1 MTDRHIAL
9 ITSLPALVSWLRAAE
24 SARGPASAGPPAA
37 RRRVLAS
44 SLGVLVVLIVG
55 AAPSFGAFVGGAT
68 PPKDVPQFSFVA
80 RNLESVY
87 QAVAVVTGSDRRHR
101 GGGFAQCL
109 RTVLAKVSG
118 NPRLEQDRRVDRFA
132 RQANLFVA
140 SFDYVDQMAA
150 YHIKDDQGTYD
161 RPFNLT
167 VRFVPAKIDAL
178 LATLGERP
186 WRGTRPIIVPVLAV
200 HGVRTAY
207 LLSADVAAGA
217 DQRGSLE
224 EMASELGI
232 RVRFPTDAELA
243 RWGVTLQRFS
253 PPSVSPPA
261 DRLTP
266 DSPATMSSQPAD
278 RALVTGRLE
287 FQAVVPGWAGSW
299 RMRYRGSDYA
309 WSIKGVNFDAAFR
322 DLVRGVA
329 LVASG
334 HGAPE

>member
-1 MTDRHIAL
+1 MTDRQ
-9 ITSLPALVSWLRAAE
+9 
-24 SARGPASAGPPAA
+24 SAR
-37 RRRVLAS
+37 RRRVLAA
-44 SLGVLVVLIVG
+44 SLGVLLVPLVG
-55 AAPSFGAFVGGAT
+55 AAPSFGAFVGGAS

-87 QAVAVVTGSDRRHR
+87 QAVAVVTGSDRRYR
-101 GGGFAQCL
+101 GVGFARCL

-118 NPRLEQDRRVDRFA
+118 NPRLEHDPRVERFA
-132 RQANLFVA
+132 REASLYVA
-140 SFDYVDQMAA
+140 TFDYVDQMAA

-167 VRFVPAKIDAL
+167 VRFVPAKVDAL

-186 WRGTRPIIVPVLAV
+186 WRGERPVIIPVLAV

-224 EMASELGI
+224 EMASEMGI
-232 RVRFPTDAELA
+232 RVRFPTDAQLA
-243 RWGVTLQRFS
+243 GWGVTLQRFS
-253 PPSVSPPA
+253 PPRVSMPTPP
-261 DRLTP
+261 DH
-266 DSPATMSSQPAD
+266 
-278 RALVTGRLE
+278 ALVAGTLE
-287 FQAVVPGWAGSW
+287 FQTAVPGWAGSW
-299 RMRYRGSDYA
+299 RMRYRGSEYA

-322 DLVRGVA
+322 DIVRGVV

>member
-9 ITSLPALVSWLRAAE
+9 
-24 SARGPASAGPPAA
+24 ASF
-37 RRRVLAS
+37 
-44 SLGVLVVLIVG
+44 LGVLVILIVG
-55 AAPSFGAFVGGAT
+55 ATPSFGAFAGGAA
-68 PPKDVPQFSFVA
+68 PPKDVPKFSFVA

-87 QAVAVVTGSDRRHR
+87 QAVAVVTGSDRRYR
-101 GGGFAQCL
+101 GGGFARCL

-132 RQANLFVA
+132 REAHLFVA

-167 VRFVPAKIDAL
+167 VRFVPAKINAL

-217 DQRGSLE
+217 GQRGSLE

-243 RWGVTLQRFS
+243 GWGVTLRRFS
-253 PPSVSPPA
+253 PPSVSP
-261 DRLTP
+261 
-266 DSPATMSSQPAD
+266 PAD

-287 FQAVVPGWAGSW
+287 FQTAVPGWAGSW

>member
-9 ITSLPALVSWLRAAE
+9 
-24 SARGPASAGPPAA
+24 ASF
-37 RRRVLAS
+37 
-44 SLGVLVVLIVG
+44 LGVLVILIVG
-55 AAPSFGAFVGGAT
+55 ATPSFGAFAGGAA
-68 PPKDVPQFSFVA
+68 PPKDVPKFSFVA

-87 QAVAVVTGSDRRHR
+87 QAVAVVTGSDRRYR
-101 GGGFAQCL
+101 GGGFARCL

-132 RQANLFVA
+132 REAHLFVA

-217 DQRGSLE
+217 GQRGSLE

-243 RWGVTLQRFS
+243 GWGVTLRRFS
-253 PPSVSPPA
+253 PPSVSP
-261 DRLTP
+261 
-266 DSPATMSSQPAD
+266 PAD

-287 FQAVVPGWAGSW
+287 FQMAVPGWAGSW

>member
-1 MTDRHIAL
+1 MTDRHIAV
-9 ITSLPALVSWLRAAE
+9 ITSL
-24 SARGPASAGPPAA
+24 PAA

-44 SLGVLVVLIVG
+44 SLGVLVVLIAG
-55 AAPSFGAFVGGAT
+55 APPSFGAFAGGAT

-87 QAVAVVTGSDRRHR
+87 QAVAVVTGSDRRYR
-101 GGGFAQCL
+101 GVGLAQCL

-132 RQANLFVA
+132 RQAHLFVA

-207 LLSADVAAGA
+207 LLSAEVAAGA

-232 RVRFPTDAELA
+232 RVHFPTDAELA
-243 RWGVTLQRFS
+243 GWGVTLQRFS
-253 PPSVSPPA
+253 PPSVSPA

-266 DSPATMSSQPAD
+266 GSPATMSSPPAD

-287 FQAVVPGWAGSW
+287 FQTAVPGWAGSW
-299 RMRYRGSDYA
+299 RMRYRGGDYA

>member
-1 MTDRHIAL
+1 MTDRHIAV
-9 ITSLPALVSWLRAAE
+9 ITSL
-24 SARGPASAGPPAA
+24 PAA

-44 SLGVLVVLIVG
+44 SLGVLVVLIAG
-55 AAPSFGAFVGGAT
+55 APPSFGAFAGGAT

-87 QAVAVVTGSDRRHR
+87 QAVAVVTGSDRRYR
-101 GGGFAQCL
+101 GVGLAQCL

-132 RQANLFVA
+132 RQAHLFVA

-167 VRFVPAKIDAL
+167 VRFVPAKINAL

-243 RWGVTLQRFS
+243 GWGVRLQQFS
-253 PPSVSPPA
+253 PPS
-261 DRLTP
+261 L
-266 DSPATMSSQPAD
+266 SPAAVITSLPAS
-278 RALVTGRLE
+278 RALVAGRLE
-287 FQAVVPGWAGSW
+287 FQTAVPGWAGSW
-299 RMRYRGSDYA
+299 RMRYRGREYA

-322 DLVRGVA
+322 DLVSGVV
-329 LVASG
+329 LVGSG

>member
-1 MTDRHIAL
+1 
-9 ITSLPALVSWLRAAE
+9 
-24 SARGPASAGPPAA
+24 
-37 RRRVLAS
+37 
-44 SLGVLVVLIVG
+44 VLVVLIVG
-55 AAPSFGAFVGGAT
+55 AAPSFGAFVGGAA

-87 QAVAVVTGSDRRHR
+87 QAVAVVTGSDRRYR
-101 GGGFAQCL
+101 GVGFAQCL

-132 RQANLFVA
+132 RQAHLFVA

-224 EMASELGI
+224 EMASEMGI

-243 RWGVTLQRFS
+243 GWGVRLQRFS
-253 PPSVSPPA
+253 PPGVSPPA
-261 DRLTP
+261 VITSLPAVITSLP
-266 DSPATMSSQPAD
+266 ASPA
-278 RALVTGRLE
+278 LVAGRLE
-287 FQAVVPGWAGSW
+287 FQTAVPGWAGSW
-299 RMRYRGSDYA
+299 WMRYRGSDYA

-322 DLVRGVA
+322 DLVRGVV

-334 HGAPE
+334 HGAPG

>member
-1 MTDRHIAL
+1 MTDRHIA
-9 ITSLPALVSWLRAAE
+9 
-24 SARGPASAGPPAA
+24 
-37 RRRVLAS
+37 LAS

-55 AAPSFGAFVGGAT
+55 ATPSFGAFAGGAA
-68 PPKDVPQFSFVA
+68 PPKDVPKFSFVA

-87 QAVAVVTGSDRRHR
+87 QAVAVVTGSDRRYR
-101 GGGFAQCL
+101 GGGFARCL

-132 RQANLFVA
+132 REAHLFVA

-186 WRGTRPIIVPVLAV
+186 WRGTRPTIVPVLAV

-224 EMASELGI
+224 EMASEMGI

-243 RWGVTLQRFS
+243 GWGVRPQRFS
-253 PPSVSPPA
+253 PPS
-261 DRLTP
+261 L
-266 DSPATMSSQPAD
+266 SPAAVITSLPAD
-278 RALVTGRLE
+278 RALVAGRLE
-287 FQAVVPGWAGSW
+287 FQTAVPGWAGSW

-322 DLVRGVA
+322 DLVRGVV